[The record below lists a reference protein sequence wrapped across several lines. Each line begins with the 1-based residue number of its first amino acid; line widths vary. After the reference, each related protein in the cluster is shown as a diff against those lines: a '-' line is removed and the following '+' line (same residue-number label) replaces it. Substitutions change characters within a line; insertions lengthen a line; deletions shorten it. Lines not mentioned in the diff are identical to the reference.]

1 VILFLGKKLG
11 LILGCLMV
19 VLGLVGCDFSTVV
32 ESDAPESER
41 EDTDRINRFW
51 FEYKWNPEP
60 GFRLWER
67 DDDGIWTE
75 IYPSGFRSTFGGK
88 KRMTVRGVSGD
99 FVVKYK
105 GEEGVTGTEN
115 GDFGVFVP
123 DFDGKQRPIYFV
135 HRQNGR
141 WVPEKSDLIMNVLEL
156 RDGTELSTFPYDV
169 PQRLEGVEVNNDF

>member
-1 VILFLGKKLG
+1 MIVFPEIADRQLSYLLA
-11 LILGCLMV
+11 
-19 VLGLVGCDFSTVV
+19 VLGLLGGDFPTFDDRGASAM
-32 ESDAPESER
+32 DDDGA
-41 EDTDRINRFW
+41 DRINRFW

-115 GDFGVFVP
+115 GDFGVFIP
-123 DFDGKQRPIYFV
+123 DFEGKQRPIYFV

-156 RDGTELSTFPYDV
+156 RDGTELLTFPYDV